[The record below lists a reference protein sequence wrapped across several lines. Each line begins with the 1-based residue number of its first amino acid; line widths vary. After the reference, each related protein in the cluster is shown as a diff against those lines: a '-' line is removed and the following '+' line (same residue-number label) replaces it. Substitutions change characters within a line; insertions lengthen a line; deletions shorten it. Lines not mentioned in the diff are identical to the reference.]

1 MISNSAEQTS
11 AEEVIKVAALAKR
24 YGSLE
29 ALSGVFFKV
38 FQGEIFAYLGP
49 NGSGKTTTIRILTGL
64 TRATS
69 GDAWINGFHYEKQA
83 LDAKRQCGVVPQTIN
98 LDQELTVF
106 DNLEI
111 HRRLFGLSSESRR
124 RIDLLLDYVGLLERR
139 NATVRQLSG
148 GMKRRLMIARAMVH
162 EPVILFLDEPT
173 VGLDPAIRRDIWALI
188 KKVQA
193 DGVTVFLTTH
203 YIEEA
208 EFLADRIAL
217 LDRGEIVALD
227 KPQTMMSALGEWA
240 IDQVVHNRVVSSY
253 FATHAEAGKHALEM
267 ENSYSIRRVNLEDA
281 FLQMTGKKLL

>member
-1 MISNSAEQTS
+1 MISSSAVQNSS
-11 AEEVIKVAALAKR
+11 GVVIEVAALAKKF
-24 YGSLE
+24 GSLE
-29 ALSGVFFKV
+29 ALTGVSFKV
-38 FQGEIFAYLGP
+38 FQSEIFAYLGP

-64 TRATS
+64 SRATG
-69 GDAWINGFHYEKQA
+69 GDAWINGFHYENQA
-83 LDAKRQCGVVPQTIN
+83 LDAKRQCGLVPQTIN
-98 LDQELTVF
+98 LDQELTVY

-111 HRRLFGLSSESRR
+111 HRRLFGLGAEGRD
-124 RIDLLLDYVGLLERR
+124 RIDLLLDYIGLLDRR
-139 NATVRQLSG
+139 NSTVRQLSG
-148 GMKRRLMIARAMVH
+148 GMKRRLMIARALVH

-188 KKVQA
+188 KKVQD

-217 LDRGEIVALD
+217 LDRGDIVALD

-240 IDQVVHNRVVSSY
+240 IDQVVNNRVVSSY
-253 FATHAEAGKHALEM
+253 FATHTEAGQYALEM